1 MGTRCKIRTMAKKF
15 KKSIYIYIYKTG
27 EIRKDMFIRMP

>member
-1 MGTRCKIRTMAKKF
+1 MAKKF

-27 EIRKDMFIRMP
+27 EIRKDMFRTRMP